1 MEQTTINT
9 FTQDEEETKALAD
22 IIGARLRG
30 GEVIELVG
38 DLGAGKTAFVKGL
51 VRGAGGK
58 GRVYS
63 PTFTISNLYECD
75 KFEVHHFD
83 FYRLAEAG
91 VVGFEL
97 EESVGRDDVV
107 VVVEWGNTV
116 KDVLPDDR
124 LKVLLSATAED
135 GRSLKINHVALS
147 SYLVEGIQER

>member
-1 MEQTTINT
+1 MRQSIINI
-9 FTQDEEETKALAD
+9 FTLDEDETKEIAGK
-22 IIGARLRG
+22 IGASLRG

-38 DLGAGKTAFVKGL
+38 DLGAGKTAFAKGL

-63 PTFTISNLYECD
+63 PTFTISNVYECD
-75 KFEVHHFD
+75 NFEVHHFD

-91 VVGFEL
+91 VVGYEL

-116 KDVLPDDR
+116 ENVLPADR
-124 LKVLLSATAED
+124 LKILLSATAEE
-135 GRSLKINHVALS
+135 GRNLEIQYSDAN
-147 SYLVEGIQER
+147 SYLVEGVKKT